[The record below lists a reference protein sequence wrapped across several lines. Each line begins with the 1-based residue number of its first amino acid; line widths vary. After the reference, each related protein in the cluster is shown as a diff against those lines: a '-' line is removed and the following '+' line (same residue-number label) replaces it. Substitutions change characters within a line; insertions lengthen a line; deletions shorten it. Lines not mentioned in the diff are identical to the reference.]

1 LIHAFLERWGDDQV
15 ETYNELVDA
24 FMEKW
29 KEKEP
34 PDIKTGSSDIKMDAP
49 IEKLTEDIKTTEFIG
64 VNQLRISEAHLAS
77 TSNYIGYSDLIEL
90 ELHSEQEREFHLEIP
105 DEPINESLIDQGEI
119 EFEVVE
125 YPNNSNPHPPPE
137 EPISSEKIFDNL
149 DGNNEAMSLTIPLPT
164 SHPSDDSIQD
174 NGNMEGNCSLQ
185 IPNHYEQWLAFHHD
199 SHMQKFTKILQSLSR
214 LQSLVE

>member
-1 LIHAFLERWGDDQV
+1 LIHAFLERWGE
-15 ETYNELVDA
+15 ETGKLSLDRC
-24 FMEKW
+24 F
-29 KEKEP
+29 
-34 PDIKTGSSDIKMDAP
+34 SSSHLDK
-49 IEKLTEDIKTTEFIG
+49 KLIEDIKTTKFSG
-64 VNQLRISEAHLAS
+64 VNQLRILEAHLDS

-90 ELHSEQEREFHLEIP
+90 ELHSEQEREFHLEIL

-125 YPNNSNPHPPPE
+125 YPNNSHPHPPPE

-149 DGNNEAMSLTIPLPT
+149 DGNNEAISLTIPLPT

-199 SHMQKFTKILQSLSR
+199 SHMQKFTKNLQSWPNFKIVDHLFPH
-214 LQSLVE
+214 VD